1 MFDTYSPTQKV
12 NTNAVSGT
20 LSKTCK
26 DSYFQCCRIGGE
38 KFERIM
44 NQKVVVILQAMIMCD
59 SYVMFEVIT
68 PENFKK
74 LDDFTSNIRR

>member
-26 DSYFQCCRIGGE
+26 DSYFKCCQIGSG
-38 KFERIM
+38 KFEMIM
-44 NQKVVVILQAMIMCD
+44 NQKVVVILQAMIMYD
-59 SYVMFEVIT
+59 RYVMFEVIT

-74 LDDFTSNIRR
+74 LDNFT